1 MKDVAAASYQVK
13 EALPKDVGRAIC
25 RLDPEEMRHF
35 GFSAGQVVVICGKRK
50 TPVRIMPSYPED
62 RGKTIV
68 QIDGITR
75 DNAQVGLNDKVQLE
89 SVDARSAS
97 KIVLLPLT
105 GVSLSQKDDDSR
117 YLGSLIDGL
126 PVTAGDRIRTNLFGA
141 RAAEFKVLETV
152 PKGVT
157 FITTEA
163 AIRVKTNEPGEKR
176 AAKIAY
182 EDIGGLGSQVQR
194 IREMIE
200 LPLRFPQIFERL
212 GIDPPKGVLLHGPPG
227 TGKTLTAR
235 AVANETDAYFT
246 HISGPEII
254 GKFYGESEARLR
266 RVFEEAEAHA
276 PAIIFIDEIDAIA
289 PKREDM
295 GGEKQVERR
304 VVAQLLALLDG
315 LKSRGQVIVIG
326 ATNLPNTLD
335 PALRRPG
342 RFDREISI
350 PIPDK
355 NARYEILQIHTRG
368 MPLTEDVDLKRL
380 AEITHGFV
388 GADLDAFARE
398 AAMVALR
405 RILPDIDFNL
415 ADIPYDLLMSLSITM
430 DDFLSAMKEVDPS
443 AIREVFVEV
452 PNVSWQD
459 VGGLDIVKQELQEA
473 VVWPLKF
480 TEIFRAAKTRPP
492 KGILLYGPPG
502 TGKTLIAKALATES
516 EVNFIAVKGPELI
529 NQYIG
534 ESERSVREIFKKA
547 RQAAPTILFLDEI
560 DSLVPKRS
568 QEASG
573 ARVTERVISQLLTE
587 MDGIEELQGVLVLA
601 ATNRL
606 DLIEPAL
613 LRSGRFDLVL
623 EIPRPDW
630 KERETIF
637 AIHTKQKPL
646 AADVDISMLAEKT
659 ENITGADIAFIC
671 KRASMLAI
679 REHIKQLTS
688 QAHQGSPLLL
698 TKEHFNAAIDLL
710 DSMHVQSNQLS
721 VVCREKESTS
731 IV

>member
-1 MKDVAAASYQVK
+1 MKDVASASYQVK

-25 RLDPEEMRHF
+25 RFDPEEMRRF
-35 GFSAGQVVVICGKRK
+35 GFSAGQVVLIHGKRK
-50 TPVRIMPSYPED
+50 TPVRIMPSYPDD

-89 SVDARSAS
+89 KVDVRSAS
-97 KIVLLPLT
+97 RIELLPLT

-117 YLGSLIDGL
+117 YLGSLIEGL
-126 PVTAGDRIRTNLFGA
+126 PVIAGDRIRTNLFGTK
-141 RAAEFKVLETV
+141 AEEFRVLESV
-152 PKGVT
+152 PEG
-157 FITTEA
+157 ITCITAETT
-163 AIRVKTNEPGEKR
+163 IRVKTNELGEKR

-182 EDIGGLGSQVQR
+182 EDIGGLGLQVQR

-212 GIDPPKGVLLHGPPG
+212 GIEPPKGVLLHGPPG

-266 RVFEEAEAHA
+266 RVFEDAEGHA

-355 NARYEILQIHTRG
+355 NARHEILQIHTRG
-368 MPLTEDVDLKRL
+368 MPLTEDVDLKKL

-415 ADIPYDLLMSLSITM
+415 AGLPYDLLMSLSITM

-443 AIREVFVEV
+443 AIREVFVEI

-459 VGGLDIVKQELQEA
+459 VGGLDALKQELQEA

-480 TEIFRAAKTRPP
+480 TGIFRATKTRPP

-547 RQAAPTILFLDEI
+547 RQAAPAIFFLDEI
-560 DSLVPKRS
+560 DSLAPFRH

-623 EIPRPDW
+623 EIPKPDR
-630 KERETIF
+630 KAREAIF
-637 AIHTKQKPL
+637 AIHTRQKPL
-646 AADVDISMLAEKT
+646 AADVDIAMLAEKT
-659 ENITGADIAFIC
+659 EGVTGADIAFIC
-671 KRASMLAI
+671 KRASMLTI
-679 REHIKQLTS
+679 REHIKLHAS
-688 QAHQGSPLLL
+688 QANQESWHDKEREAPLFVTLQ
-698 TKEHFNAAIDLL
+698 HFDAAIDLL
-710 DSMHVQSNQLS
+710 YSMHISQ
-721 VVCREKESTS
+721 
-731 IV
+731 

>member
-1 MKDVAAASYQVK
+1 MKEDAVVNFQVK
-13 EALPKDVGRAIC
+13 EALPKDVGRAVC
-25 RLDPEEMRHF
+25 RLDPQEMHDF
-35 GFSAGQVVVICGKRK
+35 GFSAGQIVVIFGKRK

-62 RGKTIV
+62 RGKAIV

-89 SVDARSAS
+89 KVDVRSAS

-105 GVSLSQKDDDSR
+105 GVSLSQKDNDSR

-126 PVTAGDRIRTNLFGA
+126 PVKAGDRIRTNLFGA
-141 RAAEFKVLETV
+141 KAAEFKVLETV
-152 PKGVT
+152 PKGVL
-157 FITTEA
+157 FITTETK
-163 AIRVKTNEPGEKR
+163 IRVKTNEQGEKK

-182 EDIGGLGSQVQR
+182 EDIGGLGLQVQR

-212 GIDPPKGVLLHGPPG
+212 GIEPPKGVLLHGPPG

-266 RVFEEAEAHA
+266 RVFEEAEANA

-368 MPLTEDVDLKRL
+368 MPLTEDVNLKRL
-380 AEITHGFV
+380 SEITHGFV

-398 AAMVALR
+398 AAMVSLR
-405 RILPDIDFNL
+405 KILPDIDFNL
-415 ADIPYDLLMSLSITM
+415 ADIPYDLLMNLSITM
-430 DDFLSAMKEVDPS
+430 DDFLSAMKDVDPS
-443 AIREVFVEV
+443 AIREVFVEI
-452 PNVSWQD
+452 PNVGWQD
-459 VGGLDIVKQELQEA
+459 VGGMDSIKQELEEA

-480 TEIFRAAKTRPP
+480 TEIFRTTKTRPP
-492 KGILLYGPPG
+492 KGILLYGPSG

-534 ESERSVREIFKKA
+534 ESERSVRDVFKKA
-547 RQAAPTILFLDEI
+547 KQAAPTILFLDEI
-560 DSLVPKRS
+560 DSLVPKRGLDS
-568 QEASG
+568 SG

-587 MDGIEELQGVLVLA
+587 MDGIEELQDVLVLA
-601 ATNRL
+601 ATNRQ
-606 DLIEPAL
+606 DLVEPAL
-613 LRSGRFDLVL
+613 LRSGRFDLL
-623 EIPRPDW
+623 FEIAKPDQ
-630 KERETIF
+630 KAREAIF
-637 AIHTKQKPL
+637 AIHTKQKL
-646 AADVDISMLAEKT
+646 LSADVDISTLAQKT
-659 ENITGADIAFIC
+659 EGRTGADIAFIC
-671 KRASMLAI
+671 RRASMLTI
-679 REHIKQLTS
+679 REHIKQLES
-688 QAHQGSPLLL
+688 QAHQESLHDKEEFETPLFL
-698 TKEHFNAAIDLL
+698 TAEHFNAAIDLL
-710 DSMHVQSNQLS
+710 DGMHSQSN
-721 VVCREKESTS
+721 RFPIK
-731 IV
+731 

>member
-35 GFSAGQVVVICGKRK
+35 GFSPGQVVAIRGKRK

-62 RGKTIV
+62 RGKAIV

-75 DNAQVGLNDKVQLE
+75 DNAQVGLNDKVWLE

-126 PVTAGDRIRTNLFGA
+126 PVMAGDRIRTNLFGA
-141 RAAEFKVLETV
+141 RAAEFRVLETV
-152 PKGVT
+152 PEGVVLT
-157 FITTEA
+157 TTEA

-176 AAKIAY
+176 AARITY
-182 EDIGGLGSQVQR
+182 EDIGGLGLQVQR

-368 MPLTEDVDLKRL
+368 MPLTEDIDLKRL

-388 GADLDAFARE
+388 GADLDAFTRE

-405 RILPDIDFNL
+405 RVLPDIDFNL
-415 ADIPYDLLMSLSITM
+415 ADISYDLLMSLSITM

-459 VGGLDIVKQELQEA
+459 VGGLDTVKQELQEA
-473 VVWPLKF
+473 IVWPLKF
-480 TEIFRAAKTRPP
+480 AEIFRAVKTRPP
-492 KGILLYGPPG
+492 KGILLYGLPG

-529 NQYIG
+529 NQYVG
-534 ESERSVREIFKKA
+534 ESERGVREIFKKA

-568 QEASG
+568 RESTG
-573 ARVTERVISQLLTE
+573 AGVTERVISQLLTE

-606 DLIEPAL
+606 DLVEPAL

-623 EIPRPDW
+623 EIPGPDR
-630 KERETIF
+630 KAREAIF
-637 AIHTKQKPL
+637 AIHTQSRL
-646 AADVDISMLAEKT
+646 FAADTDISMLAEKT
-659 ENITGADIAFIC
+659 EGMTGADIAFIC
-671 KRASMLAI
+671 KRASMSAI
-679 REHIKQLTS
+679 REHIKRLAS
-688 QAHQGSPLLL
+688 QEPEESLHDNGLETIPLV
-698 TKEHFNAAIDLL
+698 TAAHFNAAIDLI
-710 DSMHVQSNQLS
+710 DSMQSNYL
-721 VVCREKESTS
+721 K
-731 IV
+731 

>member
-1 MKDVAAASYQVK
+1 MKKVVAATFQVK
-13 EALPKDVGRAIC
+13 EALAKDVGRAVC
-25 RLDPEEMRHF
+25 RLDPGEMQSL
-35 GFSAGQVVVICGKRK
+35 GFAPGQIVLIHGPRK
-50 TPVRIMPSYPED
+50 TPARIMPSYPED
-62 RGKTIV
+62 RGKKIV

-75 DNAQVGLNDKVQLE
+75 ENAEVGLDEKVQIE
-89 SVDARSAS
+89 SVQAGQAS

-105 GVSLSQKDDDSR
+105 GTGLSQKEDSR

-126 PVTAGDRIRTNLFGA
+126 PVTAGDRIRANLFGTGT
-141 RAAEFKVLETV
+141 AEFKVVETV
-152 PKGVT
+152 PRGVVLVNT
-157 FITTEA
+157 GAT
-163 AIRVKTNEPGEKR
+163 IRVETNEQGGKK
-176 AAKIAY
+176 AARIAY
-182 EDIGGLGSQVQR
+182 EDIGGLGLQVER

-212 GIDPPKGVLLHGPPG
+212 GIEAPKGVLLHGPPG

-235 AVANETDAYFT
+235 AVANETDVYFT
-246 HISGPEII
+246 HISGPEVI
-254 GKFYGESEARLR
+254 GKFYGESEGRLR
-266 RVFEEAEAHA
+266 RVFEEAEANA

-342 RFDREISI
+342 RFDREILI

-355 NARYEILQIHTRG
+355 NARYDILQIHTRG
-368 MPLTEDVDLKRL
+368 MPLADNVDLKKL

-388 GADLDAFARE
+388 GADLQAFARE
-398 AAMVALR
+398 AAMLALR
-405 RILPDIDFNL
+405 RILPDIDFSRPE
-415 ADIPYDLLMSLSITM
+415 ISYDLAMGLTISMA
-430 DDFLSAMKEVDPS
+430 DFLSAMKDVEPS

-452 PNVSWQD
+452 PNVAWHH
-459 VGGLDIVKQELQEA
+459 VGGLEAVKEELEEA

-480 TEIFRAAKTRPP
+480 AEVFRETKTRPP
-492 KGILLYGPPG
+492 KGVLLYGVPG
-502 TGKTLIAKALATES
+502 TGKTLLAKALATES

-529 NQYIG
+529 SQYIG
-534 ESERSVREIFKKA
+534 ESERAVREVFKKA

-568 QEASG
+568 GELSG
-573 ARVTERVISQLLTE
+573 ERVVERVISQLLNE

-613 LRSGRFDLVL
+613 LRSGRFDLLL
-623 EIPRPDW
+623 EIPVPDQNA
-630 KERETIF
+630 RESIF
-637 AIHTKQKPL
+637 AIHTEQMPL
-646 AADVDISMLAEKT
+646 GESVSLSELAEKT
-659 ENITGADIAFIC
+659 AGMSGADIAFIC
-671 KRASMLAI
+671 RRASILAI
-679 REHIKQLTS
+679 RGYIKKLSLKKEREFFADNALKTS
-688 QAHQGSPLLL
+688 ISV
-698 TKEHFNAAIDLL
+698 TTEHFNAAIALL
-710 DSMHVQSNQLS
+710 ADMLAERKHMV
-721 VVCREKESTS
+721 R
-731 IV
+731 

>member
-1 MKDVAAASYQVK
+1 MKDVAAVSYQVK

-25 RLDPEEMRHF
+25 RLDPEQMRHF
-35 GFSAGQVVVICGKRK
+35 GFSAGQVVVIHGKRK

-75 DNAQVGLNDKVQLE
+75 DNAQVGLNDKVRIE
-89 SVDARSAS
+89 SVEVRSAS

-157 FITTEA
+157 FITAEA
-163 AIRVKTNEPGEKR
+163 TIRVKTNELGEKR

-266 RVFEEAEAHA
+266 RVFEEAGAHA

-380 AEITHGFV
+380 AEVTHGFV

-459 VGGLDIVKQELQEA
+459 VGGLDTVKQELQEA

-480 TEIFRAAKTRPP
+480 TEIFRATKTRPP

-534 ESERSVREIFKKA
+534 ESERSVREVFKKA

-560 DSLVPKRS
+560 DSLVPKRG

-623 EIPRPDW
+623 EIPRPDR
-630 KERETIF
+630 KAREIIF

-646 AADVDISMLAEKT
+646 AADVDISTLAEKT
-659 ENITGADIAFIC
+659 EGITGADIAFIC
-671 KRASMLAI
+671 KRASMLTI
-679 REHIKQLTS
+679 REHIKLLTS
-688 QAHQGSPLLL
+688 QAHQELPLLL
-698 TKEHFNAAIDLL
+698 TAEHFNAAIDLL
-710 DSMHVQSNQLS
+710 KD
-721 VVCREKESTS
+721 TS
-731 IV
+731 INWYPQ